1 MYPPQMT
8 NLIAQALFPS
18 KCAQQSV
25 PAMPCR
31 PATSEPQPHRE
42 IEQHLKH
49 VSPLAGFEDLALLQL
64 SQIPPLIGWLQNFL
78 TMNN

>member
-1 MYPPQMT
+1 MRCRCQQPHSRCEGAETTRSAMYPPQMT

-18 KCAQQSV
+18 KCAQQPV

-42 IEQHLKH
+42 IEQHLK
-49 VSPLAGFEDLALLQL
+49 AR
-64 SQIPPLIGWLQNFL
+64 IPISWF
-78 TMNN
+78 